1 MDSSATIDQ
10 FLSAIAT
17 AAGPG
22 AAESPAA
29 GSAKDPAT
37 GPAHSAARPAAAQL
51 EVTGA
56 GSLPSAFAVTE
67 LATATVGA
75 AGLALAQYMRHRFG
89 RQPSLQVDR
98 RLASFWFA
106 TSLRPQGWSPPD
118 PRDPVTGD
126 YACRDGWIRLHA
138 NMPPHREAELGVLGA
153 APERAA
159 VARAVAGW
167 DAQELETAIVRAGG
181 CAAMMRTRAE
191 WAAHP
196 QGAAVAMEP
205 LFHTELGAPQAAGSA
220 PAAPGAAPGRPLAG
234 LRVLDL
240 TRVLAGPVSTRFLAG
255 YGAQVLRIDPAFW
268 VEPGT
273 VPEVTLGKRCALLD
287 LKDEAQRRQ
296 FIALLAQ
303 ADVLVHGYRPDALER
318 LGLGAAQRQQI
329 RPGLVDVCLDA
340 YGWTGP
346 WSGRRGFDS
355 LVQMSNGFAQAG
367 MLHYGRDRPTPLPVQ
382 ALDQA
387 TGYLMA
393 TAVLRGL
400 ARRLEQGVGS
410 MTRLSL
416 ARTAVLLG
424 SLPAPPD
431 AQDLAPETAADLAPE
446 PERTEWGPARRLRP
460 PCMVE
465 GAPMRWDLPASSLR
479 SAAPQWPDEK

>member
-1 MDSSATIDQ
+1 MDSSSTIDA
-10 FLSAIAT
+10 FVSAVT
-17 AAGPG
+17 TGFG
-22 AAESPAA
+22 HPAA
-29 GSAKDPAT
+29 G
-37 GPAHSAARPAAAQL
+37 AARP
-51 EVTGA
+51 EITGA
-56 GSLPSAFAVTE
+56 GSLPSAYAVTE
-67 LATATVGA
+67 LAAATVGA
-75 AGLALAQYMRHRFG
+75 AAQALAHYMQRRFG
-89 RQPSLQVDR
+89 RLPAVRVDR

-106 TSLRPQGWSPPD
+106 TTLRPQGWSSPD
-118 PRDPVTGD
+118 VRDPVTGD

-138 NMPPHREAELGVLGA
+138 NMPPHRAAELGVLGA

-167 DAQELETAIVRAGG
+167 DAQELETAIVAAGG
-181 CAAMMRTRAE
+181 CAAMMRTREE

-196 QGAAVAMEP
+196 QGAAVAAEP
-205 LFHTELGAPQAAGSA
+205 LFHMEPR
-220 PAAPGAAPGRPLAG
+220 AAPGRPLAG
-234 LRVLDL
+234 LKVLDL

-255 YGAQVLRIDPAFW
+255 YGAQVLRIDPSFW

-296 FIALLAQ
+296 FTALLAQ

-346 WSGRRGFDS
+346 WRGRRGFDS
-355 LVQMSNGFAQAG
+355 LVQMSNGCAHAG
-367 MLHYGRDRPTPLPVQ
+367 MLHYGRDKPTPLPVQ

-393 TAVLRGL
+393 AAVLHGL
-400 ARRLEQGVGS
+400 AQRLEQGAGS

-424 SLPAPPD
+424 SQPAPPG
-431 AQDLAPETAADLAPE
+431 AQELAPETAADLAPE
-446 PERTEWGPARRLRP
+446 AERTQWGEARRLRP
-460 PCMVE
+460 PCQVD
-465 GAPMRWDLPASSLR
+465 GTPMRWDLPACPLR
-479 SAAPQWPDEK
+479 SAPPQWRDEQ